1 MFPLLTDCQA
11 PGSKTTPFGI
21 GPIPQAS
28 PYLEWGPGASSL
40 APNRTGPHSCSTN
53 PGYQG
58 LPQEWGPGPMP
69 PRSWIPAPSPTS
81 APSSPPK
88 SHLPP
93 GEGTLTSQK
102 PRLWSPSPG
111 AAGGE
116 GGSGSGLLR
125 RGFAPGAGAGRRR
138 SGVLSRA
145 PGGPEHAP
153 SSAPGRGTGARRALS
168 WPGQR
173 ADLSSSR
180 GTRSG
185 AALQEPRV

>member
-1 MFPLLTDCQA
+1 MFPLFTDCQA

-93 GEGTLTSQK
+93 GEGHSLL
-102 PRLWSPSPG
+102 RSPDFGPLPQGLRVGRG
-111 AAGGE
+111 AAVQGSFAEVSLQALALGG
-116 GGSGSGLLR
+116 G
-125 RGFAPGAGAGRRR
+125 APGFSLGLRGAR
-138 SGVLSRA
+138 SMPPAQPRVGARA
-145 PGGPEHAP
+145 PGG
-153 SSAPGRGTGARRALS
+153 L
-168 WPGQR
+168 
-173 ADLSSSR
+173 
-180 GTRSG
+180 
-185 AALQEPRV
+185 